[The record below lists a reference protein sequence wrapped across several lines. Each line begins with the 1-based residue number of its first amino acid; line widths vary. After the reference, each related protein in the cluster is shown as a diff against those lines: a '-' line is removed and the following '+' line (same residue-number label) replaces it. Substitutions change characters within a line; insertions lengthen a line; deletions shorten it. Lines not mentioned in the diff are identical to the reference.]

1 MYTLPQMFEN
11 QNYSFSYP
19 FITFIKARN
28 LSKISVHL
36 AKKLLLREFFRSK
49 TIIRNQKVRLF

>member
-1 MYTLPQMFEN
+1 MFEN